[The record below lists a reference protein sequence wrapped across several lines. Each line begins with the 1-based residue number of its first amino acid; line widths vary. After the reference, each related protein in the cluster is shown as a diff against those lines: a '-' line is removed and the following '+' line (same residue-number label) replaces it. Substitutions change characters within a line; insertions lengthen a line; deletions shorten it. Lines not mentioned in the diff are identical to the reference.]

1 MRSRQFVFTW
11 WAGLVR
17 DTFGPNCLFHVARFG
32 HLRIRR
38 RLAERGDWRGMPV
51 GGDNRP
57 PAAAVV
63 VASRGL

>member
-1 MRSRQFVFTW
+1 MRSRKFVLTW

-32 HLRIRR
+32 VIRPGR
-38 RLAERGDWRGMPV
+38 RLAVRGDWRGMPV

-57 PAAAVV
+57 PAVAVV
-63 VASRGL
+63 QSRGV